1 MTASGSGRRTG
12 GSESGAVGLGNR
24 GNRLYVAGIM
34 NASSSSDMERRGAT
48 RHDLRLDV
56 VVDGSYEAVT
66 ENVSSSGVLL
76 RLGMDAE
83 VGSELVVDM
92 EIPALLGGGGRVQFR
107 AEVVRVED
115 REDGRAVAAHFT
127 EWTVLD

>member
-1 MTASGSGRRTG
+1 
-12 GSESGAVGLGNR
+12 
-24 GNRLYVAGIM
+24 
-34 NASSSSDMERRGAT
+34 MERRGAT